1 MRFCRFSGMLLGLI
15 FSSFL
20 HGSAPLA
27 VAPNDDERYQRGWYI
42 AEAVV
47 DCQGCHTRRDPPD
60 FSIPAEAEW
69 SGGELFGEA
78 WLMPGD
84 LVPPNLT
91 PDKETGLGNWTTQ
104 QIKNAI
110 RNGVN
115 RDGERLFPLM
125 PSHLYQVMSDRD
137 LDALVYYLQSL
148 PERKQ
153 PNDKKTKLKIKRS
166 DISPLPTPTNVPEPP
181 NDPIERGKYL
191 LTLGNCLSCHSPTL
205 KGQIIEERYL
215 AGGVVINTHFGVM
228 LPPNITPAEKTG
240 IGGYK
245 KEEFMRLMREG
256 ITRKGVQVML
266 NYMPWYVYKKM
277 TDEDLNAM
285 YEFLMSNPPIENDI
299 YRPENQ
305 FPLGN

>member
-1 MRFCRFSGMLLGLI
+1 MRFHRYSVLLVGLI
-15 FSSFL
+15 CGASAHS
-20 HGSAPLA
+20 SAPIPEDPTL
-27 VAPNDDERYQRGWYI
+27 DERYQRGWYI

-47 DCQGCHTRRDPPD
+47 DCQGCHTRRDPPN

-69 SGGELFGEA
+69 TGGELFGEA

-84 LVPPNLT
+84 LIPPNLT
-91 PDKETGLGNWTTQ
+91 QDKETGLGNWTTQ
-104 QIKNAI
+104 EIKSAI

-125 PSHLYQVMSDRD
+125 PSHLYQVMSDKD

-148 PERKQ
+148 PAKKQ
-153 PNDKKTKLKIKRS
+153 PNDKRTVLTIKRS
-166 DISPLPTPTNVPEPP
+166 DIPPLPTPTNVPEPS
-181 NDPIERGKYL
+181 NDPVERGEYL
-191 LTLGNCLSCHSPTL
+191 VTLGNCLSCHAPTL
-205 KGQIIEERYL
+205 KGQNIEERFL
-215 AGGVVINTHFGVM
+215 AGGVRISTHFGVM

-245 KEEFMRLMREG
+245 EAEFFRLMRTG
-256 ITRKGVQVML
+256 VTRKGTQVMM

-277 TDEDLNAM
+277 TDADLSAM
-285 YEFLMSNPPIENDI
+285 YAYLMSNPPIENDI
-299 YRPENQ
+299 YKLENQ